1 MEQNLKEVLKHIGEN
16 PNREGLVDTPK
27 RIIKSWEH
35 LYSGYNKDP
44 KEILTVFDSDGY
56 DEIVLL
62 KNIELFS
69 MCEHHMLPFIGK
81 AHIGYLPNKKVIG
94 ISKLARLMEIFAR
107 RLQIQERLT
116 KQIAQSLQD
125 LLNPIGVG
133 VIIEAKHMCMQMRGV
148 EKQNSSMVT
157 SSMLGVF
164 REDSSARKEFL
175 SLVGK

>member
-1 MEQNLKEVLKHIGEN
+1 MEQNLKEVLKHIGEK

-44 KEILTVFDSDGY
+44 KKILTVFDSDGY

-133 VIIEAKHMCMQMRGV
+133 VIIEAKHLCMQMRGV